1 MAGSSPA
8 MTIWLASRL
17 AFPVS
22 RQYNFR
28 TLGSSADVRFL
39 NQIGSCSWIGSAR
52 PGRTNRACPRR
63 VRALL
68 LGLGLVVG
76 LWRQLERGSG
86 REREYDRRFC
96 RLRKQHRRPRR
107 VYAALQFFQQFV
119 PRQRTR
125 RLGPRPQRLEPDGG
139 VRLLVLLRWRTGRLQ
154 FQELARLG
162 LCRV

>member
-1 MAGSSPA
+1 MAGTSPA
-8 MTIWLASRL
+8 VTIWLASRL
-17 AFPVS
+17 AFPAS

-63 VRALL
+63 VSRHVRALL

-96 RLRKQHRRPRR
+96 RL
-107 VYAALQFFQQFV
+107 
-119 PRQRTR
+119 
-125 RLGPRPQRLEPDGG
+125 
-139 VRLLVLLRWRTGRLQ
+139 
-154 FQELARLG
+154 
-162 LCRV
+162 